1 MENRLLKKM
10 FEHERWEA
18 LLEKSTLK
26 GINKAEIRQYCK
38 PEVRAEL
45 YKMIRDEQL
54 EFQPAHE
61 AKIPKDEPGEF
72 RIVYVGETCERILCS
87 LINDCLFELF
97 PEMIHPSCKS
107 YQKGLS
113 CGKTVQELSKAISKR
128 QLHEDPSAVEKGR
141 KMYSF
146 DKFDIDR
153 GWIKNPEIIAETK
166 VTGKLLDMYDDKYH
180 IVGGKYD
187 FHHYFDTVNKEP
199 IMDLFAKV
207 EQKLGFEY
215 GTEPVM
221 NLLRKTWNNDWMFDI
236 DGNLIQKW
244 SGIRQG
250 NAIGS
255 WLADAVLYELD
266 EYMSNKY
273 EYYVRYSDDLIVLHD
288 SVDEITSDINRIVT
302 NYGVSLN
309 PKKVETLYDNRW
321 FKFLGYSICGN
332 KISISKGRLKTF
344 QKEIMSR
351 TIKQRNISPQRA
363 LNSVH
368 RYLYKGNGEYAW
380 AHQILGV
387 VNVESDI
394 DLMNGYILDCLR
406 AVSTGKKKL
415 GGLGYV
421 PTQTE
426 GVINRGKGKNVRM
439 NKIKVPVVEGFCSLG
454 MMQNALITNKNAYKT
469 LIAQM

>member
-10 FEHERWEA
+10 FEHERWES

-45 YKMIRDEQL
+45 YRMIRDEQL

-97 PEMIHPSCKS
+97 PEMVHPSCKS

-113 CGKTVQELSKAISKR
+113 CGKTVQELSKRIASR
-128 QLHEDPSAVEKGR
+128 KG
-141 KMYSF
+141 
-146 DKFDIDR
+146 
-153 GWIKNPEIIAETK
+153 
-166 VTGKLLDMYDDKYH
+166 

-273 EYYVRYSDDLIVLHD
+273 EYYVRYSDDLIVLHNN
-288 SVDEITSDINRIVT
+288 VDEITSDINKIVT
-302 NYGVSLN
+302 KYGVSLN

>member
-1 MENRLLKKM
+1 M
-10 FEHERWEA
+10 FEHDRWEQ
-18 LLEKSTLK
+18 LLDKATLK

-38 PEVRAEL
+38 PEIRAEL
-45 YKMIRDEQL
+45 YVRIKENRL
-54 EFQPAHE
+54 EFSPAHE

-97 PEMIHPSCKS
+97 PEMVHPSCKS

-113 CGKTVQELSKAISKR
+113 CGKTVQELSKRIAHR
-128 QLHEDPSAVEKGR
+128 KG
-141 KMYSF
+141 
-146 DKFDIDR
+146 
-153 GWIKNPEIIAETK
+153 
-166 VTGKLLDMYDDKYH
+166 V
-180 IVGGKYD
+180 VGGKYD

-221 NLLRKTWNNDWMFDI
+221 NLLRKTWNNDWMFNV
-236 DGNLIQKW
+236 DGELIKKW

-266 EYMSNKY
+266 EFMSQKY

-288 SVDEITSDINRIVT
+288 NVDEITADINSIVSK
-302 NYGVSLN
+302 YGVSLN
-309 PKKVETLYDNRW
+309 PKKVETLTSDRW
-321 FKFLGYSICGN
+321 FKFLGYSTCGE

-344 QKEIMSR
+344 QKEIMNR
-351 TIKQRNISPQRA
+351 TIKQRNISPVKA
-363 LNSVH
+363 LNDIH

-380 AHQILGV
+380 AQQILGI
-387 VNVESDI
+387 VNVDEDI
-394 DLMNGYILDCLR
+394 KSMNGYILDCLR
-406 AVSTGKKKL
+406 AVTTGKKKL
-415 GGLGYV
+415 GGLGYI
-421 PTQTE
+421 PTQE
-426 GVINRGKGKNVRM
+426 KGVINRGKGKNVRT
-439 NKIKVPVVEGFCSLG
+439 NKIKVPIVDGYCSLG
-454 MMQNALITNKNAYKT
+454 MMQKALITDKNAYKT
-469 LIAQM
+469 LVAQM

>member
-1 MENRLLKKM
+1 MENILLKKM
-10 FEHERWEA
+10 FEHDRWEQ
-18 LLEKSTLK
+18 LLDKATLK

-38 PEVRAEL
+38 PEIRAEL
-45 YKMIRDEQL
+45 YVRIKENRL
-54 EFQPAHE
+54 EFSPAHE

-97 PEMIHPSCKS
+97 PEMVHPSCKS

-113 CGKTVQELSKAISKR
+113 CGKTVQELSKRIAHR
-128 QLHEDPSAVEKGR
+128 KG
-141 KMYSF
+141 
-146 DKFDIDR
+146 
-153 GWIKNPEIIAETK
+153 
-166 VTGKLLDMYDDKYH
+166 V
-180 IVGGKYD
+180 VGGKYD

-221 NLLRKTWNNDWMFDI
+221 NLLRKTWNNDWMFDVN
-236 DGNLIQKW
+236 GELIKKW

-266 EYMSNKY
+266 EFMSQKY

-288 SVDEITSDINRIVT
+288 NVDEITADINSIVT
-302 NYGVSLN
+302 KYGVSLN
-309 PKKVETLYDNRW
+309 PKKVETLTSDRW
-321 FKFLGYSICGN
+321 FKFLGYSICGE

-351 TIKQRNISPQRA
+351 TIKQRNISPVKA
-363 LNSVH
+363 LNDIH

-380 AHQILGV
+380 AQQILGV
-387 VNVESDI
+387 VNVDEDI
-394 DLMNGYILDCLR
+394 KLMNGYILDCLR
-406 AVSTGKKKL
+406 AVTTGKKKL
-415 GGLGYV
+415 GGLGYI
-421 PTQTE
+421 PTQE
-426 GVINRGKGKNVRM
+426 KGVINRGKGKNVRT
-439 NKIKVPVVEGFCSLG
+439 NKIKVPIVDGYCSLG
-454 MMQNALITNKNAYKT
+454 MMQKALITDKNAYKT
-469 LIAQM
+469 LVAQM

>member
-1 MENRLLKKM
+1 M
-10 FEHERWEA
+10 FEHDRWEQ
-18 LLEKSTLK
+18 LLDKATLK

-38 PEVRAEL
+38 PEIRAEL
-45 YKMIRDEQL
+45 YRRIKENRL
-54 EFQPAHE
+54 EFPPAHE

-113 CGKTVQELSKAISKR
+113 CGKTVQELSKRIANR
-128 QLHEDPSAVEKGR
+128 KG
-141 KMYSF
+141 
-146 DKFDIDR
+146 
-153 GWIKNPEIIAETK
+153 
-166 VTGKLLDMYDDKYH
+166 

-221 NLLRKTWNNDWMFDI
+221 NLLRKTWNNDWMFNV
-236 DGNLIQKW
+236 DGELIKKW

-266 EYMSNKY
+266 EFMSQKY

-288 SVDEITSDINRIVT
+288 NVDEITADINSIVT
-302 NYGVSLN
+302 KYGVSLN
-309 PKKVETLYDNRW
+309 PKKVETLTSDRW
-321 FKFLGYSICGN
+321 FKFLGYSICGE
-332 KISISKGRLKTF
+332 KISISKSRLKVF

-351 TIKQRNISPQRA
+351 TIKQRNISSQKA
-363 LNSVH
+363 LDEVH

-387 VNVESDI
+387 VNVDEDI
-394 DLMNGYILDCLR
+394 KLMNGYILDCLR
-406 AVSTGKKKL
+406 AVTTGKKKL
-415 GGLGYV
+415 GGLGYI
-421 PTQTE
+421 PTQE
-426 GVINRGKGKNVRM
+426 KGVVNRGKGKNVRT
-439 NKIKVPVVEGFCSLG
+439 NKIKVPIIDGYCSLG
-454 MMQNALITNKNAYKT
+454 MMQKALITDKNAYKT
-469 LIAQM
+469 LVAQM

>member
-1 MENRLLKKM
+1 MDRLLQMM
-10 FEHERWEA
+10 FEHDRWEQ
-18 LLEKSTLK
+18 LLDKATLK

-38 PEVRAEL
+38 PEIRAEL
-45 YKMIRDEQL
+45 YRRIKENRL
-54 EFQPAHE
+54 EFSPAHQ
-61 AKIPKDEPGEF
+61 AAIPKDEPGEF

-113 CGKTVQELSKAISKR
+113 CGRTVQELSKRIAHK
-128 QLHEDPSAVEKGR
+128 KG
-141 KMYSF
+141 
-146 DKFDIDR
+146 
-153 GWIKNPEIIAETK
+153 
-166 VTGKLLDMYDDKYH
+166 

-187 FHHYFDTVNKEP
+187 FHHYFDTVSKES
-199 IMDLFAKV
+199 IFELFDKI
-207 EQKLGFEY
+207 EEKLGFDK
-215 GTEPVM
+215 GTEPVV
-221 NLLRKTWNNDWMFDI
+221 NLLRKTWNSDWMFDL

-266 EYMSNKY
+266 EFMSQKY
-273 EYYVRYSDDLIVLHD
+273 EYYVRYSDDLIVLGNN
-288 SVDEITSDINRIVT
+288 VDEITADINSIVT
-302 NYGVSLN
+302 KYGVSLN
-309 PKKVETLYDNRW
+309 PKKVETLTSDRW
-321 FKFLGYSICGN
+321 FKFLGYAICGE

-351 TIKQRNISPQRA
+351 TIKQRNISLEKA
-363 LNSVH
+363 INNVH

-387 VNVESDI
+387 VNVKSDV

-406 AVSTGKKKL
+406 AVATGKKKL
-415 GGLGYV
+415 GGLGYI
-421 PTQTE
+421 PTQTD
-426 GVINRGKGKNVRM
+426 GVINRGKGKNVAM
-439 NKIKVPVVEGFCSLG
+439 NKQKIPVVAGYHSLG
-454 MMQNALITNKNAYKT
+454 MMQRALVTDKQAYKT
-469 LIAQM
+469 LVCSL

>member
-45 YKMIRDEQL
+45 YRMIRDEQL

-97 PEMIHPSCKS
+97 PEMVHSSCKS

-113 CGKTVQELSKAISKR
+113 CGKTVQELSKRIASR
-128 QLHEDPSAVEKGR
+128 KG
-141 KMYSF
+141 
-146 DKFDIDR
+146 
-153 GWIKNPEIIAETK
+153 
-166 VTGKLLDMYDDKYH
+166 

-273 EYYVRYSDDLIVLHD
+273 EYYVRYSDDLIVLHNN
-288 SVDEITSDINRIVT
+288 VDEITSDINKIVT
-302 NYGVSLN
+302 KYGVSLN

>member
-1 MENRLLKKM
+1 M

-18 LLEKSTLK
+18 LLDKATLK

-38 PEVRAEL
+38 PEIRAEL
-45 YKMIRDEQL
+45 YVRIKENRL
-54 EFQPAHE
+54 EFSPAHE

-97 PEMIHPSCKS
+97 PEMVHPSCKS

-113 CGKTVQELSKAISKR
+113 CGKTVQELSKKIAHR
-128 QLHEDPSAVEKGR
+128 KG
-141 KMYSF
+141 
-146 DKFDIDR
+146 
-153 GWIKNPEIIAETK
+153 
-166 VTGKLLDMYDDKYH
+166 

-221 NLLRKTWNNDWMFDI
+221 NLLRKTWNNDWMFDV

-266 EYMSNKY
+266 EFMSQKY

-288 SVDEITSDINRIVT
+288 NVDEITADINSIVSK
-302 NYGVSLN
+302 YGVSLN
-309 PKKVETLYDNRW
+309 PKKVETLTSDRW
-321 FKFLGYSICGN
+321 FKFLGYSICGE

-344 QKEIMSR
+344 QKEIMNR
-351 TIKQRNISPQRA
+351 TIKQRNISPVKA
-363 LNSVH
+363 LNDIH

-380 AHQILGV
+380 AQQILGV
-387 VNVESDI
+387 VNVDEDI
-394 DLMNGYILDCLR
+394 KLMNGYILDCLR
-406 AVSTGKKKL
+406 AVTTGKKKL
-415 GGLGYV
+415 GGLGYI
-421 PTQTE
+421 PTQE
-426 GVINRGKGKNVRM
+426 KGVINRGKGKNVRT
-439 NKIKVPVVEGFCSLG
+439 NKIKVPIVDGYCSLG
-454 MMQNALITNKNAYKT
+454 MMQKALITDKNAYKT
-469 LIAQM
+469 LVAQM

>member
-1 MENRLLKKM
+1 MTDRLLEMM
-10 FEHERWEA
+10 FEHDRWEG
-18 LLEKSTLK
+18 LLDKATLK

-38 PEVRAEL
+38 PEVRLEL
-45 YKMIRDEQL
+45 YRRIKENRL
-54 EFQPAHE
+54 EFSPAHQ
-61 AKIPKDEPGEF
+61 AAIPKDEPGEF

-97 PEMIHPSCKS
+97 PEMVHPSCKS

-113 CGKTVQELSKAISKR
+113 CGKTVQELSKRIASR
-128 QLHEDPSAVEKGR
+128 KG
-141 KMYSF
+141 
-146 DKFDIDR
+146 
-153 GWIKNPEIIAETK
+153 
-166 VTGKLLDMYDDKYH
+166 

-187 FHHYFDTVNKEP
+187 FHHYFDTVNREP
-199 IMDLFAKV
+199 IMDLFDRV
-207 EQKLGFEY
+207 EQKLGFDY

-221 NLLRKTWNNDWMFDI
+221 NLLRRTWNNDLMFDL
-236 DGNLIQKW
+236 DGNLIEKW

-250 NAIGS
+250 NAVGS

-266 EYMSNKY
+266 DFMSKKY
-273 EYYVRYSDDLIVLHD
+273 EYYVRYSDDLIVLGTN
-288 SVDEITSDINRIVT
+288 VDKITADINSIVSK
-302 NYGVSLN
+302 YGVLLN
-309 PKKVETLYDNRW
+309 PKKVETLTSDRW
-321 FKFLGYSICGN
+321 FKFLGYSICGE

-351 TIKQRNISPQRA
+351 TINQRHISYEKA
-363 LNSVH
+363 LNDVH

-387 VNVESDI
+387 VNVKSDV

-406 AVSTGKKKL
+406 AVKTGKKKL

-426 GVINRGKGKNVRM
+426 GVINRGRGKNVKANRE
-439 NKIKVPVVEGFCSLG
+439 KVPVVSGYYSLG
-454 MMQNALITNKNAYKT
+454 MMQRALVTDKSAYKT
-469 LIAQM
+469 LICSL

>member
-10 FEHERWEA
+10 FEHDRWEQ
-18 LLEKSTLK
+18 LLDKATLK

-38 PEVRAEL
+38 PEIRAEL
-45 YKMIRDEQL
+45 YVRIKEKRL
-54 EFQPAHE
+54 EFSPAHE

-97 PEMIHPSCKS
+97 PEMVHPSCKS

-113 CGKTVQELSKAISKR
+113 CGKTVQELSKRIAHR
-128 QLHEDPSAVEKGR
+128 KG
-141 KMYSF
+141 
-146 DKFDIDR
+146 
-153 GWIKNPEIIAETK
+153 
-166 VTGKLLDMYDDKYH
+166 V
-180 IVGGKYD
+180 VGGKYD

-221 NLLRKTWNNDWMFDI
+221 NLLRKTWNNDWMFNV
-236 DGNLIQKW
+236 DGELIKKW

-266 EYMSNKY
+266 EFMSQKY

-288 SVDEITSDINRIVT
+288 NVDEITADINSIVSK
-302 NYGVSLN
+302 YGVSLN
-309 PKKVETLYDNRW
+309 PKKVETLTSDRW
-321 FKFLGYSICGN
+321 FKFLGYSICGE

-344 QKEIMSR
+344 QKEIMNR
-351 TIKQRNISPQRA
+351 TIKQRNISPVKA
-363 LNSVH
+363 LNDIH

-380 AHQILGV
+380 AQQILGV
-387 VNVESDI
+387 VNVDEDI
-394 DLMNGYILDCLR
+394 KLMNGYILDCLR
-406 AVSTGKKKL
+406 AVTTGKKKL
-415 GGLGYV
+415 GGLGYI
-421 PTQTE
+421 PTQE
-426 GVINRGKGKNVRM
+426 KGVINRGKGKNVRT
-439 NKIKVPVVEGFCSLG
+439 NKIKVPVIDGYCSLG
-454 MMQNALITNKNAYKT
+454 MMQKALITDKNAYKT
-469 LIAQM
+469 LVAQM

>member
-1 MENRLLKKM
+1 MENILLKKM

-18 LLEKSTLK
+18 LLDKATLK

-38 PEVRAEL
+38 PEIRAEL
-45 YKMIRDEQL
+45 YRRIKENRL
-54 EFQPAHE
+54 EFPPAHE

-97 PEMIHPSCKS
+97 PEMVHPSCKS

-113 CGKTVQELSKAISKR
+113 CGKTVQELSKRISHR
-128 QLHEDPSAVEKGR
+128 KG
-141 KMYSF
+141 
-146 DKFDIDR
+146 
-153 GWIKNPEIIAETK
+153 
-166 VTGKLLDMYDDKYH
+166 V
-180 IVGGKYD
+180 VGGKYD

-207 EQKLGFEY
+207 EQKLGFKY

-221 NLLRKTWNNDWMFDI
+221 NLLRKTWNNDWMFDV

-266 EYMSNKY
+266 EFMSQKY

-288 SVDEITSDINRIVT
+288 NVDEITADINSIVSK
-302 NYGVSLN
+302 YGVSLN
-309 PKKVETLYDNRW
+309 PKKVETLTSDRW
-321 FKFLGYSICGN
+321 FKFLGYSICGE

-344 QKEIMSR
+344 QKEIMNR
-351 TIKQRNISPQRA
+351 TIKQRNISPVKA
-363 LNSVH
+363 LNDIH

-380 AHQILGV
+380 AQQILGV
-387 VNVESDI
+387 VNVDEDI
-394 DLMNGYILDCLR
+394 KLMNGYILDCLR
-406 AVSTGKKKL
+406 AVTTGKKKL
-415 GGLGYV
+415 GGLGYI
-421 PTQTE
+421 PTQE
-426 GVINRGKGKNVRM
+426 KGVINRGKGKNVRT
-439 NKIKVPVVEGFCSLG
+439 NKIKVPIVDGYCSLG
-454 MMQNALITNKNAYKT
+454 MMQKALITDKNAYKT
-469 LIAQM
+469 LVAQM